1 MTVLL
6 WVSQQVGLMV
16 ETMDRM
22 LADEMVE
29 KWGRLTVH
37 RSDNMMVSLTAV

>member
-1 MTVLL
+1 MVLL

-16 ETMDRM
+16 EMMDRM
-22 LADEMVE
+22 LAGEMAE
-29 KWGRLTVH
+29 KWERLTAQ